1 MELFSRLDFAYDSTR
16 YAHVHNLIETG
27 SRKLLH
33 LKTGVQLENIRLTA
47 WVNNVTDDDTP
58 TYVFRY
64 VDVQSFAYGARAFP
78 VAPSRGRE
86 FGITASYKF

>member
-1 MELFSRLDFAYDSTR
+1 MDFSYDSSR

-27 SRKLLH
+27 SRQLVN
-33 LKTGVQLENIRLTA
+33 LKAGVQLENVRLTA
-47 WVNNVTDDDTP
+47 WVNNVTDNDTP

-64 VDVQSFAYGARAFP
+64 VDVQSFAYGSRAFP

-86 FGITASYKF
+86 VGITASYKF